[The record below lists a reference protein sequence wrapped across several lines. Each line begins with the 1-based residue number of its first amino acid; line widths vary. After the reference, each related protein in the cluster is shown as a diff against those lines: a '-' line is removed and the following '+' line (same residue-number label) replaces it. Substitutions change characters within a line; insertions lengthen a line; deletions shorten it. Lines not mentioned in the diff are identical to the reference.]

1 MYMYIN
7 LKLLRQKWSTNL
19 GVKNVFPEESI
30 DHHIHGVSSK
40 ISNTP

>member
-1 MYMYIN
+1 MIYQPRSEKRIF
-7 LKLLRQKWSTNL
+7 S
-19 GVKNVFPEESI
+19 EESI